1 MVFICINELGNASV
15 LFLFDIKKNEPF
27 GGGEPRQDR
36 GRIREDNFTS
46 LVLILNNLII
56 PQCDKPEEVM

>member
-1 MVFICINELGNASV
+1 MPRFCFFLTPKRKSPSAAAS
-15 LFLFDIKKNEPF
+15 
-27 GGGEPRQDR
+27 R
-36 GRIREDNFTS
+36 GKTASRIREDNFTS